1 MVVVVVRDARQRE
14 RESDLSKYCMRD
26 SEVYF
31 SCLCEGRGT
40 DSGVRDRSVNYRVKI
55 RYEEG

>member
-1 MVVVVVRDARQRE
+1 MRDTERE
-14 RESDLSKYCMRD
+14 RDLSKYCMWD

-40 DSGVRDRSVNYRVKI
+40 DSGERDRSVNYRVKNQV
-55 RYEEG
+55 